1 MQGVNTWFTTM
12 VKGNFPLPLPL
23 HWSRFAGAGGANI
36 TQTTFSAVVYPVHF
50 LSAWMLADTPSE
62 SRTTF
67 NFLGVPAR
75 LIFHAIKIGRSDRAG
90 KATAMENGLNEGME
104 EVVMVKEENSRIQNK
119 ILEAQERTNQTPLTR
134 MFKYTGPGMN

>member
-1 MQGVNTWFTTM
+1 
-12 VKGNFPLPLPL
+12 
-23 HWSRFAGAGGANI
+23 
-36 TQTTFSAVVYPVHF
+36 
-50 LSAWMLADTPSE
+50 MLADTPSE

-90 KATAMENGLNEGME
+90 KATAMENGLNEGIE

-119 ILEAQERTNQTPLTR
+119 ILEAQERTNQTPLT
-134 MFKYTGPGMN
+134 